1 MYVYTHSL
9 PPSFLKR
16 MACIYY
22 LLKDGEIV
30 YIGKTIF
37 LAQLIVDGLPDIDF
51 DSLLYKPVHP
61 VGLQATLRDEIRAFL
76 PIHNDASARISSESS
91 SVNSFLKKLKSDIPS
106 DTVALYLET
115 VGAFKFELNGE
126 QMYVEE
132 DLLGAILYL
141 ES

>member
-1 MYVYTHSL
+1 MHVYTHSL

-16 MACIYY
+16 TACIYY

-51 DSLLYKPVHP
+51 DSLLYKCVRPE
-61 VGLQATLRDEIRAFL
+61 GLQATLRDEIRAFL
-76 PIHNDASARISSESS
+76 PIHNNATARISSASS
-91 SVNSFLKKLKSDIPS
+91 SIHSFLKKCKSDIPA
-106 DTVALYLET
+106 DTVALYLENI
-115 VGAFKFELNGE
+115 GAFKHEWNGE
-126 QMYVEE
+126 QQYVEE
-132 DLLGAILYL
+132 DLLGAVLYL